1 MISLGVN
8 DKNIQILEKFES
20 GEQVAIRFAFPSRE
34 TMASINGFLSRI
46 LGNADMLFLQETII
60 TILRESLLN
69 ALKANSK
76 RLFFE
81 KSGVDINNTE
91 TYNKA
96 MITFR
101 ERVIGDMAVVESD
114 LKASNYYIDFRIQ
127 KIDGSIKIRIEN
139 NTGILPT
146 EQLRINKR
154 LQNAQQYKDF
164 TEAYDALYDETEG
177 AGLGLI
183 LTVLLLRN
191 CGIPAGSFLINSD
204 GVKTETSLTIPLQ
217 IKPLDTV
224 AKIKKEI
231 LNEIHVLPTFPDYII
246 ELQGMCNDPKS
257 SISIMAEK
265 VKTDP
270 ALTIDILKLANSAGF
285 AGVKRIET
293 IAEALTRIGLSNFKY
308 LLIAASTR
316 KIMDSRYK
324 KFEQIWQHCL
334 KTAIYA
340 RQMSLLYKMNSV
352 SEQIFISALLH
363 DLGKLI
369 LLSVDATLTNWI
381 ADFVQSHGIR
391 TTTILEEVAIGVSHS
406 TIGKLITEKWNLPEF
421 LIETIACH
429 HAPLQCKNEFRD
441 IVYTTYLA
449 NILCGVESKKYD
461 YFYIEPAVLQ
471 RFNINDEAGC
481 IELHQKLK
489 DAHNSIIQ

>member
-8 DKNIQILEKFES
+8 DKNIQSLQKFES
-20 GEQVAIRFAFPSRE
+20 GEQVVLRFAFPTRE
-34 TMASINGFLSRI
+34 IMASINGFLSRI

-81 KSGVDINNTE
+81 KAGIDINNSI
-91 TYNKA
+91 TYTKA
-96 MITFR
+96 MNTFR
-101 ERVIGDMAVVESD
+101 ERVIGDMAVVETD

-127 KIDGSIKIRIEN
+127 KIQNSIKIRIEN

-146 EQLRINKR
+146 EQERITQR
-154 LQNAQQYKDF
+154 LQSADKFHDF
-164 TEAYDALYDETEG
+164 TEAYDELYDETEG
-177 AGLGLI
+177 AGLGII

-191 CGIPAGSFLINSD
+191 CGIPSGSFLINSD
-204 GVKTETSLTIPLQ
+204 GQKTETSLTIPLQ
-217 IKPLDTV
+217 IKPVDTV
-224 AKIKKEI
+224 RKIKEEI
-231 LNEIHVLPTFPDYII
+231 LNEIHVLPTFPDYIV
-246 ELQGMCNDPKS
+246 ELQNLCDDPKS
-257 SISIMAEK
+257 SILVMAEK
-265 VKTDP
+265 VKSDP
-270 ALTIDILKLANSAGF
+270 ALTVDILKLANSAGF

-293 IAEALTRIGLSNFKY
+293 IAEALTRIGLANFKY

-316 KIMDSRYK
+316 KIMDTRYK

-334 KTAIYA
+334 KTAVYA
-340 RQMSLLYKMNSV
+340 RQIAILYKLNNI
-352 SEQIFISALLH
+352 SEHIFISALLH
-363 DLGKLI
+363 DIGKLI

-391 TTTILEEVAIGVSHS
+391 TTTILEEIAIGVSHS
-406 TIGKLITEKWNLPEF
+406 TIGKIITEKWNLPAF
-421 LIETIACH
+421 LIEAIDH
-429 HAPLQCKNEFRD
+429 HHSPLQCKPEFRD
-441 IVYTTYLA
+441 IVYSTYIA
-449 NILCGVESKKYD
+449 NILCGVETKKYD

-471 RFNINDEAGC
+471 RFNITDEAGC

-489 DAHNSIIQ
+489 DAHSSIIQ